1 MENVWFVIVGWVIVL
16 LIKMNNTCA
25 ILWYDKEVKD
35 TLMEIQIFNSE
46 EEARKFL
53 KDAQSFVSYPKIV
66 PNLSVFVQNEEGVL
80 LKK

>member
-1 MENVWFVIVGWVIVL
+1 MY
-16 LIKMNNTCA
+16 NTTP

-53 KDAQSFVSYPKIV
+53 KKAESFTSYPKIV
-66 PNLSVFVQNEEGVL
+66 PNISVFVQNEEGVL

>member
-1 MENVWFVIVGWVIVL
+1 
-16 LIKMNNTCA
+16 MNNTCA

-53 KDAQSFVSYPKIV
+53 KDAQSFVSYPKII
-66 PNLSVFVQNEEGVL
+66 PNLSVFVQDEEGVL

>member
-1 MENVWFVIVGWVIVL
+1 
-16 LIKMNNTCA
+16 
-25 ILWYDKEVKD
+25 
-35 TLMEIQIFNSE
+35 MEIQIFNSE

>member
-1 MENVWFVIVGWVIVL
+1 
-16 LIKMNNTCA
+16 MNNNTTA

-35 TLMEIQIFNSE
+35 TLMEIQIFNNE

-66 PNLSVFVQNEEGVL
+66 PNLSVFVQDEEGVL

>member
-1 MENVWFVIVGWVIVL
+1 
-16 LIKMNNTCA
+16 MNNTCA

-35 TLMEIQIFNSE
+35 TLMEIQIFNNE

-66 PNLSVFVQNEEGVL
+66 PNLSVFVQDEEGVL

>member
-1 MENVWFVIVGWVIVL
+1 
-16 LIKMNNTCA
+16 MNNTCA

-35 TLMEIQIFNSE
+35 TLMEIQIFNNE

-53 KDAQSFVSYPKIV
+53 KSAESFVCYPKIV
-66 PNLSVFVQNEEGVL
+66 SNLSVFVQNEEGVL

>member
-1 MENVWFVIVGWVIVL
+1 
-16 LIKMNNTCA
+16 
-25 ILWYDKEVKD
+25 
-35 TLMEIQIFNSE
+35 MEIQIFNSE

-53 KDAQSFVSYPKIV
+53 KSAESFEAYPKIV

>member
-1 MENVWFVIVGWVIVL
+1 
-16 LIKMNNTCA
+16 MNNTCT

-35 TLMEIQIFNSE
+35 TLLEIQIFNNE

-53 KDAQSFVSYPKIV
+53 KKAESFVSYPKII
-66 PNLSVFVQNEEGVL
+66 PNISVFVQNEEGVL

>member
-1 MENVWFVIVGWVIVL
+1 
-16 LIKMNNTCA
+16 MNNTTA

-35 TLMEIQIFNSE
+35 TLMEIQIFNNE

-53 KDAQSFVSYPKIV
+53 KSAQSFEAYPKIV
-66 PNLSVFVQNEEGVL
+66 PNISAFVQNEEGVL